1 MLPEQVFVQR
11 MSSWWKR
18 AIDPFRRSLR
28 YKLLLLALLPIL
40 VGAPVTMGVAAYWI
54 KAFVYHQLYN
64 KVNSDLA
71 VAHDIFVRTGH
82 DYLDRLGSLA
92 ESYSFRTSLRR
103 QDKQALRRQL
113 LALKVKAGL
122 AFLHLMGPDG
132 RWLDAGGGRKGVPS
146 PLFSPALN
154 GRSGVGVEVF
164 SQQELAHESK
174 ALAESVR
181 LPLLPTPHA
190 APSSRKVE
198 EQGMIVR
205 LMYPVKNLDGKVVA
219 VLDGGVLLNSD
230 FRFVDAIRNLVY
242 GPGSLLQGSIGTVTL
257 FLGDVRISTNVPL
270 RPGERAL
277 GTRVSQVVREQVL
290 GRGERWIDRA
300 FVVND
305 WYISAYE
312 PIVSDAGNR
321 VGMLYAGFLERP
333 YDEAL
338 RNAFGLFLG
347 LFALL
352 FVPGVW
358 FAVHTARGIFKPIEA
373 IGAVVRSTR
382 QGVERRI
389 GDVGSEDEIGL
400 LAHEFDA
407 MLDRLQQ
414 HARLIELSH
423 DSLERKVTERTQALQ
438 RKNADLERT
447 IALLRQTRRQLVEA
461 EKLAALGELTAGV
474 AHEINN
480 PVAVILGNIEV
491 LRDELGDGAAP
502 VREEIDLII
511 RQVYRIKAIVENLL
525 HYARPAAGFDGE
537 MHRIDVNAVIDDTLS
552 LMRHTFKKAG
562 VEVTFEPGEL
572 EPVGLHRQVLQQVML
587 NLLGNAVNALPQ
599 GGNIHVATK
608 PWGTRGIVVVVRDSG
623 SGIAPEHMAR
633 LFEPFFTTRPEGTG
647 LGLPISYGL
656 VRRYGGR
663 ITARS
668 TPGKGSEFRVWL
680 LYEPAFIEDEET
692 HLLRLH
698 ASDSDE
704 P

>member
-1 MLPEQVFVQR
+1 MRRVN
-11 MSSWWKR
+11 SWWKR
-18 AIDPFRRSLR
+18 LSAPFRRSLR

-40 VGAPVTMGVAAYWI
+40 VGAPITMGVAAYWI
-54 KAFVYHQLYN
+54 KSFVYDQLYS
-64 KVNSDLA
+64 KVNADLA
-71 VAHDIFVRTGH
+71 VAHDVFIRTGH
-82 DYLDRLGSLA
+82 DYLDRLGTLA
-92 ESYSFRTSLRR
+92 ESYAFRTSLRQ
-103 QDKQALRRQL
+103 QDAQAVRRQL
-113 LALKVKAGL
+113 LALKFKAGL
-122 AFLHLMGPDG
+122 AFLHLVGPDG
-132 RWLDAGGGRKGVPS
+132 RWLDAGVDKRGVPS
-146 PLFSPALN
+146 PLFAPALN
-154 GRSGVGVEVF
+154 GQAGVGVEIF
-164 SQQELAHESK
+164 SPQELAHESK

-190 APSSRKVE
+190 APSSRKTE
-198 EQGMIVR
+198 KQGMIVR
-205 LMYPVKNLDGKVVA
+205 LMYPVKNLSGKVVA

-230 FRFVDAIRNLVY
+230 FRFVDAIRSLVY

-277 GTRVSQVVREQVL
+277 GTRVSQVVRDQVL
-290 GRGERWIDRA
+290 GSGERWIDRA

-312 PIVSDAGNR
+312 PIVSDGGNR

-338 RNAFGLFLG
+338 RNAFGLFVG
-347 LFALL
+347 LFGLL

-358 FAVHTARGIFKPIEA
+358 FAVRAARGIFKPIEA
-373 IGAVVRSTR
+373 ISAVVRSTR
-382 QGVERRI
+382 DGGERRI

-414 HARLIELSH
+414 HARLIEVSH
-423 DSLERKVTERTQALQ
+423 DSLERKVAERTRALQ

-480 PVAVILGNIEV
+480 PVAVILGNVEV
-491 LRDELGDGAAP
+491 LRDELGEAAAP
-502 VREEIDLII
+502 VRAEIDLII
-511 RQVYRIKAIVENLL
+511 RQVYRIKAIVDNLL
-525 HYARPAAGFDGE
+525 NYAKPATGFDGGE
-537 MHRIDVNAVIDDTLS
+537 LQRIDVNAVIGDTLS
-552 LMRHTFKKAG
+552 LMRHTFRKSG
-562 VEVTFEPGEL
+562 VEACFEPGEIGL
-572 EPVGLHRQVLQQVML
+572 VGLHQQVLQQVML
-587 NLLGNAVNALPQ
+587 NLLGNAVNAMPQ
-599 GGNIHVATK
+599 GGEIGVVTK
-608 PWGTRGIVVVVRDSG
+608 PWGSRGAIIVVRDSG
-623 SGIAPEHMAR
+623 TGIAQEHMAR

-656 VRRYGGR
+656 IRRYGGR
-663 ITARS
+663 ITVRS
-668 TPGKGSEFRVWL
+668 TPGKGAEFRVWL
-680 LYEPAFIEDEET
+680 LYEPVFIEDEEA

-698 ASDSDE
+698 AGDNE
-704 P
+704 EA

>member
-1 MLPEQVFVQR
+1 MSLWLRR
-11 MSSWWKR
+11 MVG
-18 AIDPFRRSLR
+18 PFRRSLR

-40 VGAPVTMGVAAYWI
+40 VGAPVTMGVAAYWM
-54 KAFVYHQLYN
+54 KSFVYHQLYN
-64 KVNSDLA
+64 KVNADLA
-71 VAHDIFVRTGH
+71 VAHDVFVRTGH
-82 DYLDRLGSLA
+82 DYLDRLGTLA
-92 ESYSFRTSLRR
+92 ESYSFRTSLRQ
-103 QDKQALRRQL
+103 QDAPALRRQL
-113 LALKVKAGL
+113 LALEHKAGL
-122 AFLHLMGPDG
+122 SFLHLMGPGG
-132 RWLDAGGGRKGVPS
+132 RWLDVGGGKRVGVSS
-146 PLFSPALN
+146 PLFAPALN
-154 GRSGVGVEVF
+154 GRAGVGVEVF
-164 SQQELAHESK
+164 SPKDLAHESRS
-174 ALAESVR
+174 LAASVR
-181 LPLLPTPHA
+181 MPLLPTPHA
-190 APSSRKVE
+190 APSTRKTE

-205 LMYPVKNLDGKVVA
+205 LMYPVKNLDGRVVA

-277 GTRVSQVVREQVL
+277 GTRVSQVVCDQVL
-290 GRGERWIDRA
+290 GSGKRWIDRA

-352 FVPGVW
+352 FVPGAW
-358 FAVHTARGIFKPIEA
+358 FAVHAARGIFKPIEA

-382 QGVERRI
+382 DGVERRI

-400 LAHEFDA
+400 LAREFDA

-423 DSLERKVTERTQALQ
+423 HSLERKVTERTQALQ

-480 PVAVILGNIEV
+480 PVAVILGNVEV
-491 LRDELGDGAAP
+491 LRDELGDDAAP
-502 VREEIDLII
+502 VREEIELII
-511 RQVYRIKAIVENLL
+511 HQVYRIKAIVENLL
-525 HYARPAAGFDGE
+525 HYAKPAGGFDGE
-537 MHRIDVNAVIDDTLS
+537 RLQHIDVNAVIEDTLR
-552 LMRHTFKKAG
+552 LMRHTFKMAG
-562 VEVTFEPGEL
+562 VEVDFEPGEL
-572 EPVGLHRQVLQQVML
+572 GPVGLHRQVLQQVML
-587 NLLGNAVNALPQ
+587 NLLGNAVNAMPQ
-599 GGNIHVATK
+599 GGNILVATK
-608 PWGTRGIVVVVRDSG
+608 PWGVRGVIVVVRDSG
-623 SGIAPEHMAR
+623 TGIAPEHMAR
-633 LFEPFFTTRPEGTG
+633 LFEPFFTTRSEGTG

-680 LYEPAFIEDEET
+680 LYEPVFIEDEET

-698 ASDSDE
+698 TE
-704 P
+704 HGGEL

>member
-1 MLPEQVFVQR
+1 MRRVN
-11 MSSWWKR
+11 SWLGR
-18 AIDPFRRSLR
+18 LSAPFRRSLR

-40 VGAPVTMGVAAYWI
+40 VGAPITMGVAAYWI
-54 KAFVYHQLYN
+54 KSFVYDQLYN
-64 KVNSDLA
+64 KVNADLA
-71 VAHDIFVRTGH
+71 VAHDVFTRTGH
-82 DYLDRLGSLA
+82 DYLDRLGTLA
-92 ESYSFRTSLRR
+92 ESYAFRTSLRQ
-103 QDKQALRRQL
+103 QDAQAVRRQL
-113 LALKVKAGL
+113 QALKFKAGL
-122 AFLHLMGPDG
+122 AFLHLMGPNG
-132 RWLDAGGGRKGVPS
+132 RWLDAGSDKRGVPS
-146 PLFSPALN
+146 PLFAPALN
-154 GRSGVGVEVF
+154 GRAGVGVEIF
-164 SQQELAHESK
+164 SPQELSHESE

-190 APSSRKVE
+190 APSSRKLE

-230 FRFVDAIRNLVY
+230 FRFVDAIRSLVY

-277 GTRVSQVVREQVL
+277 GTRVSQIVRDQVL

-312 PIVSDAGNR
+312 PIVSDGGNR

-333 YDEAL
+333 YDDAL
-338 RNAFGLFLG
+338 NNAFGLFVG
-347 LFALL
+347 LFGLL

-358 FAVHTARGIFKPIEA
+358 FAVRAARGIFKPIEA
-373 IGAVVRSTR
+373 ISTVVRSTR
-382 QGVERRI
+382 EGVERRI

-414 HARLIELSH
+414 HARLIEISH
-423 DSLERKVTERTQALQ
+423 DSLERKVAERTRALQ

-447 IALLRQTRRQLVEA
+447 IALLRHTRRQLVEA

-480 PVAVILGNIEV
+480 PVAVILGNVEV
-491 LRDELGDGAAP
+491 LRDELGEAAAP
-502 VREEIDLII
+502 VRAEIELII

-525 HYARPAAGFDGE
+525 HYAKPSAGFDGGE
-537 MHRIDVNAVIDDTLS
+537 LQRIDANAVITDTLS
-552 LMRHTFKKAG
+552 LMGHTFRKSG
-562 VEVTFEPGEL
+562 VDVRFEPGEL
-572 EPVGLHRQVLQQVML
+572 GLVGLHQQVLQQVML
-587 NLLGNAVNALPQ
+587 NLLGNAVNAMPR
-599 GGNIHVATK
+599 GGEIRVVTK
-608 PWGTRGIVVVVRDSG
+608 PWGSRGAIIVVRDSG
-623 SGIAPEHMAR
+623 TGIAPEHMAR

-656 VRRYGGR
+656 IRRYGGR
-663 ITARS
+663 ITVRS
-668 TPGKGSEFRVWL
+668 TPGKGAEFRVWL
-680 LYEPAFIEDEET
+680 LYEPVFIEDEEA

-698 ASDSDE
+698 AGDNE
-704 P
+704 EA

>member
-1 MLPEQVFVQR
+1 MRRVN
-11 MSSWWKR
+11 SWSR
-18 AIDPFRRSLR
+18 RLSAPFRRSLR

-40 VGAPVTMGVAAYWI
+40 VGAPITMGVAAYWI
-54 KAFVYHQLYN
+54 KSFVYDQLYN
-64 KVNSDLA
+64 KVNADLA
-71 VAHDIFVRTGH
+71 VAHDVFIRTGH
-82 DYLDRLGSLA
+82 DYLDRLGTLA
-92 ESYSFRTSLRR
+92 ESYSFRTSLRK
-103 QDKQALRRQL
+103 QDAQALRRQL
-113 LALKVKAGL
+113 LALKFKSGL

-132 RWLDAGGGRKGVPS
+132 RWIDAGGDKRGVPS
-146 PLFSPALN
+146 PLFASALN
-154 GRSGVGVEVF
+154 GQAGVGVEVF
-164 SQQELAHESK
+164 SPQELAHESA

-190 APSSRKVE
+190 APSSRTTEKR
-198 EQGMIVR
+198 GMVVR
-205 LMYPVKNLDGKVVA
+205 LMYPVKNIDGKVVA

-230 FRFVDAIRNLVY
+230 FRFVDAIRSLVY
-242 GPGSLLQGSIGTVTL
+242 GPRSLLQGSIGTVTL

-277 GTRVSQVVREQVL
+277 GTRVSQVVRDQVM
-290 GRGERWIDRA
+290 GGGKRWIDRA

-312 PIVSDAGNR
+312 PIVSDGGNR

-358 FAVHTARGIFKPIEA
+358 FAVRAARGVFKPIEA
-373 IGAVVRSTR
+373 ISAVVRSTR
-382 QGVERRI
+382 EGGERRI
-389 GDVGSEDEIGL
+389 GDLGSEDEIGL

-414 HARLIELSH
+414 HARLIEASH
-423 DSLERKVTERTQALQ
+423 DSLERKVAERTRALQ

-480 PVAVILGNIEV
+480 PVAVILGNVEV
-491 LRDELGDGAAP
+491 LRDELGEAAAP
-502 VREEIDLII
+502 VRAEIDLII

-525 HYARPAAGFDGE
+525 HYAKPAAGFDGGE
-537 MHRIDVNAVIDDTLS
+537 LQRIDANAVIDDTLR
-552 LMRHTFKKAG
+552 LMRHTFRQSG
-562 VEVTFEPGEL
+562 VEVRFEPGEL
-572 EPVGLHRQVLQQVML
+572 GLVGLHQQVLQQIML
-587 NLLGNAVNALPQ
+587 NLFGNAVNAMPQ
-599 GGNIHVATK
+599 GGEISVVTK
-608 PWGTRGIVVVVRDSG
+608 PWGSRGAIIVVRDSG
-623 SGIAPEHMAR
+623 TGIAAEHMAR

-656 VRRYGGR
+656 IRRYGGR

-668 TPGKGSEFRVWL
+668 TSGKGSEFRVWL
-680 LYEPAFIEDEET
+680 LYEPVFIEDEET

-698 ASDSDE
+698 AGGDDDG
-704 P
+704 